1 MSPGPVALEPH
12 VPTLVTRPRVIAL
25 VTLALLVSATA
36 LGATPADGVV
46 DDSLPGQLKAALSAG
61 NLGVAVALVMAGGL
75 LTALSPCVY
84 PLIPIT
90 LSILG
95 ARQASSALRGFLLAA
110 TYVSG
115 MVVLYTTLGVS
126 FAWAGVLAGSAL
138 QSPLVTIGVAAF
150 CIVMAASM
158 FGAFE
163 MVLPSGLQTR
173 LSQAGGG
180 GFKGA
185 FIMGLVAGIIA
196 APCTGPVLSFVLT
209 LIARERDLAKGA
221 TLMFFYALGMGL
233 PFLVLGTFSQAI
245 ARMPKSGKWM
255 ETVKSVFGLLML
267 GAGLYY
273 LMLGIAPVAAIFAP
287 LGSSGHVVGPVLLVV
302 GIALGALHLSFKYT
316 PVIEKVR
323 KGVGV
328 ALSTLGLVAFLA
340 WTNAPAKAASGE
352 GIAWVKVGDEATAVA
367 TFDAAVATAKQSGKA
382 VMIDFGADW
391 CIACK
396 ELDKFTF
403 TDPSVQAETAKRFIA
418 IKVDA
423 TNETEGLT
431 TLQSR
436 YGVVGLP
443 TIFFIP
449 SNGVAHKADKAAVI
463 EPITGFVKAEPF
475 LALMKAV
482 P

>member
-1 MSPGPVALEPH
+1 MHPRLRPV
-12 VPTLVTRPRVIAL
+12 VV
-25 VTLALLVSATA
+25 LAAVAAVLVSGAA

-61 NLGVAVALVMAGGL
+61 NLGVAVALVMVGGL

-95 ARQASSALRGFLLAA
+95 ARQAGSPSKGFLLAG

-138 QSPLVTIGVAAF
+138 QSPLVTIGVALF
-150 CIVMAASM
+150 CVLMAASM

-163 MVLPSGLQTR
+163 LVLPSGIQTK

-209 LIARERDLAKGA
+209 MIARERDLVKGA

-273 LMLGIAPVAAIFAP
+273 LMLGIGDVADAFAP
-287 LGSSGHVVGPVLLVV
+287 LGERGLILGPVLVAAGV
-302 GIALGALHLSFKYT
+302 AVGALHLSFKYT
-316 PVIEKVR
+316 PVVEKVR

-328 ALSTLGLVAFLA
+328 ALATVGIVSFLA
-340 WTNAPAKAASGE
+340 WTNAPAEPAHGAGA
-352 GIAWVKVGDEATAVA
+352 IAWVKVSDKPGAVA
-367 TFDAAVATAKQSGKA
+367 AFDTALALAKA
-382 VMIDFGADW
+382 EKRPVLIDFGADW

-396 ELDKFTF
+396 ELDKLTF
-403 TDPSVQAETAKRFIA
+403 VDAAVQQEAARFVA

-423 TNETEGLT
+423 TNETDDLT
-431 TLQSR
+431 TLQTR

-443 TIFFIP
+443 TIFFIG
-449 SNGVAHKADKAAVI
+449 SDGVSHSESK
-463 EPITGFVKAEPF
+463 EPVYPPLTGFLAAGPF
-475 LALMKAV
+475 LELMQRV
-482 P
+482 R

>member
-1 MSPGPVALEPH
+1 MPTLPRARVVAL
-12 VPTLVTRPRVIAL
+12 VFLV
-25 VTLALLVSATA
+25 LLVSAAA
-36 LGATPADGVV
+36 LGATPAESVV

-150 CIVMAASM
+150 CIAMAASM

-209 LIARERDLAKGA
+209 LIARERDLVKGA

-273 LMLGIAPVAAIFAP
+273 LMLGIGPVAALFAP
-287 LGSSGHVVGPVLLVV
+287 LGASGHVVGPVLILVGV
-302 GIALGALHLSFKYT
+302 AIGALHLSFKYT

-323 KGVGV
+323 KGAGV

-340 WTNAPAKAASGE
+340 WTNAPAKAAVGGDS
-352 GIAWVKVGDEATAVA
+352 IAWVKVGDEATSVA
-367 TFDAAVATAKQSGKA
+367 TFDAAVATAKASGKA

-403 TDPSVQAETAKRFIA
+403 TNPAVQQETEKRFIA

-431 TLQSR
+431 TLQAR

-449 SNGVAHKADKAAVI
+449 SDGVSHKADKSAVV

-475 LALMKAV
+475 RALMKNV

>member
-1 MSPGPVALEPH
+1 MPSLSPR
-12 VPTLVTRPRVIAL
+12 RPSTTAFTML
-25 VTLALLVSATA
+25 LLALLLVSGSA
-36 LGATPADGVV
+36 LASGATDGVV
-46 DDSLPGQLKAALSAG
+46 DDSLPGQLKAALGAG
-61 NLGVAVALVMAGGL
+61 NLLVAISLVMLGGL

-95 ARQASSALRGFLLAA
+95 ARQSSSALRGFLLAA

-126 FAWAGVLAGSAL
+126 FAWAGGLAGSAM
-138 QSPLVTIGVAAF
+138 QSPWITIGVALF
-150 CIVMAASM
+150 CIAMATSM

-163 MVLPSGLQTR
+163 MVLPSSLQTK

-209 LIARERDLAKGA
+209 LIARERDLVKGG

-273 LMLGIAPVAAIFAP
+273 LMLGIPLVAQLFAP
-287 LGSSGHVVGPVLLVV
+287 LGARGIVVGPALIVV
-302 GIALGALHLSFKYT
+302 GIAIGALHLSFKYT
-316 PVIEKVR
+316 GTVEKVR

-328 ALSTLGLVAFLA
+328 ALATLGLVSFLA
-340 WTNAPAKAASGE
+340 WTNAPAKPVE
-352 GIAWVKVGDEATAVA
+352 GAGTITWVKIGEQPYALTL
-367 TFDAAVATAKQSGKA
+367 FDASLADAKAKGMP

-396 ELDKFTF
+396 ELEHRTF
-403 TDPSVQAETAKRFIA
+403 TDVSVQQEAARFVT
-418 IKVDA
+418 IKIDA

-431 TLQSR
+431 AIQTR
-436 YGVVGLP
+436 FGVVGLP
-443 TIFFIP
+443 TIVFL
-449 SNGVAHKADKAAVI
+449 DKEGRYLGDTK
-463 EPITGFVKAEPF
+463 EPLFPPVTGFVEAPQY
-475 LALMKAV
+475 LQLMRRV